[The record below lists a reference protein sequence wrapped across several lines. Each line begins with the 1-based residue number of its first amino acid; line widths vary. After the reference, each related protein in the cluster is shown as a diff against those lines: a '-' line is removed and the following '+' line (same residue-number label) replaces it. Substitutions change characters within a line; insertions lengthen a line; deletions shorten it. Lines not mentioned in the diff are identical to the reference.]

1 MYFIAVILSG
11 PTRIRARRGIYRKF
25 AFDACVVFRV
35 MASNADVVKIHKVAA
50 EAIHKF
56 SIDDDYNSDPRRT
69 LPDPL
74 NRDRS
79 WLHSPRVHGLLAQII
94 RNGFTLMAVNKG
106 INVDIDRKRL
116 PVILKHNM
124 DISNGD
130 ELLPSV
136 AAEDEPL
143 QTCLGS
149 THFTTVCRC
158 FIYATKTTKEVRD
171 LGLAD
176 ANGNLSLDKLKE
188 VDAAFHAYIIGGHKV
203 IRLRSGINE
212 FPKLMMAIQSSSN
225 IKDQM
230 EETEAQLIS
239 RATTSLWGVA
249 PDLADEITEQQLQ
262 KEAKQLRANMPH
274 LEHYVEPILKF
285 AAKYGNPKAPFIDDM
300 VKYFD
305 EHVNGKS
312 NRSEADFWKA
322 IGAWDSDYGW
332 PAVALAKDNWASDK
346 VKNGV
351 CKGVSVQQANS
362 FKVNGAAKLKAF
374 NEHLISFRKDFENAL
389 STVSARER
397 CRVLGRFDIYSSRVT
412 LQKSYTLAPY
422 EDKPEITWDL
432 KSYADVRLVGEYDI
446 AVLKGTEPPDMS
458 KLLPSSKFPSQQEKS
473 TVGTKM
479 VRKFTA
485 EYNTSGAIMN
495 YKSSLQARGVRKDS
509 TVETSSE
516 LVYMP
521 PPPGHVSKKLPP
533 RTKGT
538 VLNVSEDK
546 IMISFNGFGPLTWT
560 LAEYPVEG
568 IVVTKVIAAAD
579 EA

>member
-1 MYFIAVILSG
+1 
-11 PTRIRARRGIYRKF
+11 
-25 AFDACVVFRV
+25 
-35 MASNADVVKIHKVAA
+35 MASNADITKIHKVAA
-50 EAIHKF
+50 EAIERFK
-56 SIDDDYNSDPRRT
+56 IDDNYNSDPRRT

-94 RNGFTLMAVNKG
+94 RNGFSLLAVNKG
-106 INVDIDRKRL
+106 INVDIDKKRL
-116 PVILKHNM
+116 QVILKHNI

-130 ELLPSV
+130 TMLPSV

-158 FIYATKTTKEVRD
+158 FIYGTKTTKEVRD
-171 LGLAD
+171 LGLVD

-188 VDAAFHAYIIGGHKV
+188 VDASFHDYIVTGHKV
-203 IRLRSGINE
+203 IRLGSGINE

-249 PDLADEITEQQLQ
+249 PNLADEITEQQLQ
-262 KEAKQLRANMPH
+262 KEAKQLKANMPH

-305 EHVNGKS
+305 EHVNAKS
-312 NRSEADFWKA
+312 TRSEADFWKA
-322 IGAWDSDYGW
+322 IGAWDTDYGW

-346 VKNGV
+346 VKHGV

-362 FKVNGAAKLKAF
+362 FKVNGSAKLKAF
-374 NEHLISFRKDFENAL
+374 NEHLLSFRKDFEESL
-389 STVSARER
+389 STVSARAR

-412 LQKSYTLAPY
+412 LQNSYILAPY

-446 AVLKGTEPPDMS
+446 AVLKGEQPPDMFR
-458 KLLPSSKFPSQQEKS
+458 LLVSSKDPSHQEKS
-473 TVGTKM
+473 TVGPKR

-485 EYNTSGAIMN
+485 EYDKAGVIMN
-495 YKSSLQARGVRKDS
+495 YKASLQARGVRKDS

-521 PPPGHVSKKLPP
+521 PPPAHVPKKLPP

-538 VLNVSEDK
+538 VLN
-546 IMISFNGFGPLTWT
+546 IS
-560 LAEYPVEG
+560 AE
-568 IVVTKVIAAAD
+568 KS
-579 EA
+579 